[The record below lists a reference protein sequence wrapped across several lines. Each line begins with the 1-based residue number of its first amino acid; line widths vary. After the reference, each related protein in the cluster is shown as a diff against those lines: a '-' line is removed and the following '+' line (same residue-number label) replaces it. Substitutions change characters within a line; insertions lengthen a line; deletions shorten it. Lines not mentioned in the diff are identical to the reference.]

1 MDRVNLKID
10 DSIFKLAF
18 IMYISTYFFAFWLAV
33 NLVKIEYTEALFCL
47 LTLKSSMI
55 SSSASKY
62 TLFSY
67 SIYLCLLY

>member
-33 NLVKIEYTEALFCL
+33 NLAKIE
-47 LTLKSSMI
+47 
-55 SSSASKY
+55 
-62 TLFSY
+62 
-67 SIYLCLLY
+67 